1 MTKVMQIHEHGGP
14 EVLSWDDVQLSDP
27 GPGEALIRHT
37 AIGFNFVDTYHRT
50 GQLGHK
56 VTFPLVLG
64 SQGVGVVEAVGEPGG
79 AGGDG
84 LKAGD
89 KVTYANL
96 LGSYAEARIVPA
108 DRMVVLPDDIS
119 DELAAAAYLRTLTAE
134 YLLKRLYP
142 VEPGETILLHAAAGG
157 AGQIICQWAKALG
170 ATVIGTVGS
179 DAKAEIV
186 KALGCDHA
194 IVYTRENFV
203 DEVMEITA
211 GKGVP
216 VVYDSVGRDTFMGS
230 LDCLQP
236 MGMGINFGT
245 ASGQVE
251 PFPMQHLHKKSLK
264 VTRPTLATYIAARA
278 DLEAASDEVFRVLR
292 DGTVKVDI
300 TRRFDLKDAADAHRA
315 IESRD
320 TTGAMILVH

>member
-1 MTKVMQIHEHGGP
+1 MTKVMQIHQHGGP
-14 EVLSWDDVQLSDP
+14 EVLSWDDAQLPGP

-56 VTFPLVLG
+56 VTFPLILG

-79 AGGDG
+79 EGVVD
-84 LKAGD
+84 LKTGD
-89 KVTYANL
+89 KITYANL
-96 LGSYAEARIVPA
+96 LGSYAETRIVPA
-108 DRMVVLPDDIS
+108 DRMVILPGDIS
-119 DELAAAAYLRTLTAE
+119 DELAAAAYLRALTAE

-142 VEPGETILLHAAAGG
+142 VEPGETILVHAAAGG

-170 ATVIGTVGS
+170 ATVIGTVGTE
-179 DAKAEIV
+179 AKAEIV
-186 KALGCDHA
+186 RGLGCDHA

-203 DEVMEITA
+203 DEVMEITE

-216 VVYDSVGRDTFMGS
+216 VVYDSVGRDTFLGS
-230 LDCLQP
+230 LDCLAP

-251 PFPMQHLHKKSLK
+251 PFAMQRLHKKSLR
-264 VTRPTLATYIAARA
+264 VTRPTLATYIAARE

-320 TTGAMILVH
+320 TTGAMILVP

>member
-1 MTKVMQIHEHGGP
+1 MTKVMQIHQHGGP
-14 EVLSWDDVQLSDP
+14 EVLSWDDVVVADP

-37 AIGFNFVDTYHRT
+37 AIGFNFVDTYHRS
-50 GQLGHK
+50 GQFGHK
-56 VTFPLVLG
+56 VTFPLVPG
-64 SQGVGVVEAVGEPGG
+64 SQGVGVVEAVGDGVE
-79 AGGDG
+79 G

-96 LGSYAEARIVPA
+96 LGAYAVTRIVPA
-108 DRMVVLPDDIS
+108 DRMIVLPGDIA
-119 DELAAAAYLRTLTAE
+119 DELAAAAYLRTLTAH

-142 VEPGETILLHAAAGG
+142 VQPGETILVHACAGG

-170 ATVIGTVGS
+170 AIVIGTVGT

-186 KALGCDHA
+186 KGLGCDHA
-194 IVYTRENFV
+194 IVYSRENFA
-203 DEVMEITA
+203 DRVMEITG

-216 VVYDSVGRDTFMGS
+216 VVYDSVGRDTFLGS
-230 LDCLQP
+230 LDCLAP

-251 PFPMQHLHKKSLK
+251 PFPLQRLHKKSLR
-264 VTRPTLATYIAARA
+264 VTRPTLATYIAARD
-278 DLEAASDEVFRVLR
+278 DLEAASEEVFRVLR

-300 TRRFDLKDAADAHRA
+300 ARRFDLKDAADAHRA

-320 TTGAMILVH
+320 TTGAMILVP